1 MWIRERAWR
10 SLRDSAELTPT
21 RKEVLADAVQ
31 LSGRQRDLFL
41 NFGLIVLDN
50 CRLAPDQLE
59 YLYTLISLVP
69 TELHDLAAI
78 SVAEFL
84 GAPPT
89 QIRLD
94 GIGGAVNTFGTPIDS
109 VLENQFPPDVAAG
122 AIPVYCSAL
131 AHEVN
136 HVVDAFTIGWGPN
149 SPLADRRRQLLRDAG
164 TNDSNYLRGNG
175 AFFTAN
181 PQEFFASI
189 ANQWFADTQKT
200 FDLAKSRADSG
211 LTGPINQALFFA
223 EVYSGGKSNTY
234 FYRIDANGRQT
245 RQTVPLSRDQ
255 HGRIDG
261 IHLDAAVYSFVL
273 DTNNNATEMRVLSDN
288 TDYDGDGLSDS
299 AEFTMATLGFDWKV
313 SQPDLVAALYG
324 NANRA
329 RLFTYLQYDD
339 NRTAGQQDVLA
350 SPMTFGL
357 YNSNSIMDLRLNGAM
372 VQKQGETATVVFQP
386 QTTMDLATQP
396 FTDSGPAITNEIPM
410 PGDKGFL
417 RIQAKPE

>member
-1 MWIRERAWR
+1 
-10 SLRDSAELTPT
+10 
-21 RKEVLADAVQ
+21 
-31 LSGRQRDLFL
+31 
-41 NFGLIVLDN
+41 
-50 CRLAPDQLE
+50 
-59 YLYTLISLVP
+59 
-69 TELHDLAAI
+69 
-78 SVAEFL
+78 
-84 GAPPT
+84 
-89 QIRLD
+89 
-94 GIGGAVNTFGTPIDS
+94 
-109 VLENQFPPDVAAG
+109 
-122 AIPVYCSAL
+122 
-131 AHEVN
+131 
-136 HVVDAFTIGWGPN
+136 
-149 SPLADRRRQLLRDAG
+149 
-164 TNDSNYLRGNG
+164 
-175 AFFTAN
+175 
-181 PQEFFASI
+181 
-189 ANQWFADTQKT
+189 
-200 FDLAKSRADSG
+200 
-211 LTGPINQALFFA
+211 
-223 EVYSGGKSNTY
+223 
-234 FYRIDANGRQT
+234 
-245 RQTVPLSRDQ
+245 
-255 HGRIDG
+255 
-261 IHLDAAVYSFVL
+261 
-273 DTNNNATEMRVLSDN
+273 MRVLSDN